1 MREVLGRILS
11 KLIRFYENQIALPS
25 FQAESL
31 TGEVFSTGLVRLLK
45 VADQMNVK
53 FAFNRTKKIQLSPST
68 FCKGMLTGLVCLTGT
83 KIYAVQFE
91 VVGPCDPQPRLEV
104 YVDVQNEITL
114 GDLTIKVLDSHQLPY
129 KGDRRGIAQ
138 IENSPI
144 GRDAVEIISP
154 TQYRAYGWCFHVDGF
169 EPAEMP
175 DQIQVTKG
183 TKKIKWFYA
192 SSLYDNGEWKDYCI
206 PSYKTPTFKFC
217 KPE

>member
-11 KLIRFYENQIALPS
+11 KLNGFYENQNALQS
-25 FQAESL
+25 FQAEDL
-31 TGEVFSTGLVRLLK
+31 TGVVFSTGLVRLLK

-53 FAFNRTKKIQLSPST
+53 FAFNRIKKTQLIPSIFTK
-68 FCKGMLTGLVCLTGT
+68 MLTGLVCLTCT
-83 KIYAVQFE
+83 KIYAVEFE
-91 VVGPCDPQPRLEV
+91 VVGPCDPKPRLEV

-144 GRDAVEIISP
+144 GRDAVEMISP

-175 DQIQVTKG
+175 DQIQVNKG

-192 SSLYDNGEWKDYCI
+192 SSLFDNGEWKDYCI

-217 KPE
+217 QSN

>member
-11 KLIRFYENQIALPS
+11 KLKKVLRKPIALQS

-31 TGEVFSTGLVRLLK
+31 TGVVFSTGLVRLLK

-53 FAFNRTKKIQLSPST
+53 FAFNRTKKTQLIPST
-68 FCKGMLTGLVCLTGT
+68 FCKGMLTGLVCLTCT
-83 KIYAVQFE
+83 KIYAVEFE
-91 VVGPCDPQPRLEV
+91 VVGPCDPKPRLEV

-129 KGDRRGIAQ
+129 KGDRSGIAQ

-175 DQIQVTKG
+175 DQIKVTKS
-183 TKKIKWFYA
+183 TTKIKWFYA
-192 SSLYDNGEWKDYCI
+192 SSLYENGEWKDYCI

-217 KPE
+217 NPK